1 MSPQLKEAIIET
13 FKLDPE
19 TVDRTITK
27 IESLVQEGNA
37 HRVTVRDAA
46 GATVIEAP
54 LTIGVV
60 GVALAPVWAA
70 IAAIAA
76 LAKEFTVNVER
87 RS

>member
-1 MSPQLKEAIIET
+1 MSAQLKEAIIDT

-19 TVDRTITK
+19 TVDRTIAK
-27 IESLVQEGNA
+27 IEALIQEGNA
-37 HRVTVRDAA
+37 HRVTVKDAA

-54 LTIGVV
+54 LLVGVV
-60 GVALAPVWAA
+60 GAALAPVWAA

>member
-1 MSPQLKEAIIET
+1 MSAQLKEAVIDT

-19 TVDRTITK
+19 TIDRTIAK
-27 IESLVQEGNA
+27 IEALIQEGNA
-37 HRVTVRDAA
+37 HRVTVKDAA

-54 LTIGVV
+54 LLVGVV
-60 GVALAPVWAA
+60 GAALAPVWAA

-76 LAKEFTVNVER
+76 LAKEFTVHVER

>member
-1 MSPQLKEAIIET
+1 MSAQLKETIIDT

-19 TVDRTITK
+19 TVDRTIAK
-27 IESLVQEGNA
+27 IEALVQEGNA
-37 HRVTVRDAA
+37 HRVTVKDAA

-54 LTIGVV
+54 LTVGIV

-76 LAKEFTVNVER
+76 LAKEFTVHVER

>member
-1 MSPQLKEAIIET
+1 MSTQLKDAIIET

-19 TVDRTITK
+19 TVDRTIAR
-27 IESLVQEGNA
+27 IEALVQEGNA
-37 HRVTVRDAA
+37 HRVTVKDAA

-54 LTIGVV
+54 LIVGVV

-76 LAKEFTVNVER
+76 VAKEFSVNVER

>member
-1 MSPQLKEAIIET
+1 MSAQLKEAIIET

-19 TVDRTITK
+19 TVDRTIAK
-27 IESLVQEGNA
+27 IESLIQEGNA

-54 LTIGVV
+54 LIVGVV
-60 GVALAPVWAA
+60 GAALAPVWAA